1 MIQVKSYSIGH
12 EYPAQCVMYNTKFY
26 SKTCV
31 CVSQSSAQPGD
42 NQVYYNN
49 FFGIYITKLS
59 PFCGYNVT

>member
-12 EYPAQCVMYNTKFY
+12 EYPTQCVMYNTKFY

-42 NQVYYNN
+42 NQLYYNN
-49 FFGIYITKLS
+49 FVRYLCYKTIAILW
-59 PFCGYNVT
+59 V